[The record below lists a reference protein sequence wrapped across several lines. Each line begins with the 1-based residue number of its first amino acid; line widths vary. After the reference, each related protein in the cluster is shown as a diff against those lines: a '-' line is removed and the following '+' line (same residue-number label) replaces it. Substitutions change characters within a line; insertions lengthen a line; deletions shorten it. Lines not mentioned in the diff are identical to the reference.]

1 MTRVAGLTGSTIG
14 KKIVMALSGVIL
26 ALFVIAH
33 MLGNLHLFEGA
44 EEINAYGVFLREV
57 GAPVAPHGGLLWANR
72 IVLLLALAAHVWAWL
87 AVWRKS
93 RDARRHGYRE
103 FDRGQVFSRVS
114 LTMGWAGVFIL
125 LFVVYHILHMT
136 TGDAH
141 PDFVPEN
148 VYHNLI
154 AGLSGWPVATVYLLA
169 ALAVGLH
176 LYHGIW
182 SATQTLGLNY
192 PRWER
197 WRRPASIAIAVI
209 VGLGFALVPLAIA
222 TGLVP

>member
-1 MTRVAGLTGSTIG
+1 MNRVAGLYGSTIG
-14 KKIVMALSGVIL
+14 KKIVMAVSGVVL
-26 ALFVIAH
+26 AAFVIAH

-72 IVLLLALAAHVWAWL
+72 IILLLALGAHVWSWV

-103 FDRGQVFSRVS
+103 FERKVFSPVS

-154 AGLSGWPVATVYLLA
+154 TGLSGWPVATVYVLA

-176 LYHGIW
+176 LYHGVW

-197 WRRPASIAIAVI
+197 FRRPASIAIALI
-209 VGLGFALVPLAIA
+209 VGFGFALVPLAIA

>member
-1 MTRVAGLTGSTIG
+1 
-14 KKIVMALSGVIL
+14 MAVSGIIL

-72 IVLLLALAAHVWAWL
+72 MVLLIALAAHVWAWI

-93 RDARRHGYRE
+93 RDARRQGYRE
-103 FDRGQVFSRVS
+103 FDRAGQVFSRVS

-141 PDFVPEN
+141 PEFVPEN
-148 VYHNLI
+148 VYHNLVT
-154 AGLSGWPVATVYLLA
+154 GLSGWPVATVYVLA
-169 ALAVGLH
+169 SLAVGLH

-197 WRRPASIAIAVI
+197 FRRPASIAIAVI

-222 TGLVP
+222 TGLVS